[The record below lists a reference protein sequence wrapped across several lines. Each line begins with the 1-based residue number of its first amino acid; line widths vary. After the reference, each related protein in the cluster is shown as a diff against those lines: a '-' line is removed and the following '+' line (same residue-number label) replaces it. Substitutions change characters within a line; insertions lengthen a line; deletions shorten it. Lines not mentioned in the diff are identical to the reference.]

1 MSQGRRET
9 TIAVGCCIAAMLC
22 FSSVPV
28 FLRHLTGYLD
38 SWTVNAVRYGT
49 SAMFWLPFVLVLT
62 RRGRTQAPN
71 PAPRR
76 SIWLAALVPV
86 APNLIGQVGW
96 ATCPYYLDAP
106 TIGFLIR
113 TSFLFT
119 ALLGFIFIPAERP
132 LGRRPLF
139 LIGAA
144 LCMGGVFLI
153 YVERLPAGG
162 FGGVNDWIGLGI
174 ALGTALCWAGYAV
187 SVRRLL
193 HGYPLRLAF
202 GVVSLYTAAGLVALV
217 LLVGRYEQLALLPG
231 REWALLIGSAFLG
244 IAFGHVLYYR
254 GIHGIGPVVAS
265 GAMMAGAFVTYS
277 LAVLTL
283 GETMPVVQLLGG
295 AGVVIGGLALVKAR
309 AQVQRIAWAEEAGG
323 ERGQQAGP
331 LN

>member
-1 MSQGRRET
+1 MSPSRRET
-9 TIAVGCCIAAMLC
+9 TVAVGCCIAAMMC

-38 SWTVNAVRYGT
+38 AWTVNAVRYGT
-49 SAMFWLPFVLVLT
+49 SAVFWLPFVLVLS
-62 RRGRTQAPN
+62 RRSRRPAPN
-71 PAPRR
+71 PARR
-76 SIWLAALVPV
+76 SVWLAALVPV

-119 ALLGFIFIPAERP
+119 AVLGFLFIPAERP

-139 LIGAA
+139 LLGAA
-144 LCMGGVFLI
+144 LCMGGVFLM
-153 YVERLPAGG
+153 YVERLPAGS
-162 FGGVNDWIGLGI
+162 FGEAKAWIGLGI
-174 ALGTALCWAGYAV
+174 ALGTALCWGGYAIG
-187 SVRRLL
+187 VRTFL
-193 HGYPLRLAF
+193 HGYRLRLAF

-217 LLVGRYEQLALLPG
+217 LMVGRYEQLARLPG

-265 GAMMAGAFVTYS
+265 GTMMAGAFWTYL
-277 LAVLTL
+277 LAVLFL
-283 GETMPVVQLLGG
+283 GETMTRVQLLGG
-295 AGVVIGGLALVKAR
+295 VGVVLGGLALVRAR
-309 AQVQRIAWAEEAGG
+309 AQVQKLPGAEGSGE
-323 ERGQQAGP
+323 ERGRRAGP